1 MAEGS
6 KGRINPVAANRRILR
21 ALALEVQPREEGVG
35 ALGPEANAMLVPSHS
50 RALRIHSRLEHY
62 AYTAAS
68 SITHTQPP
76 PCSLCIRA
84 LPPIAPVTTAGPSPS
99 RRRRAS
105 FAKPPL
111 RSTSP
116 VPELP
121 PKQPNCAHL
130 CRTPLLPPP
139 GAAHPARATHHLA
152 MSKVVRSV
160 KNVTKG
166 YSAVEVKV
174 RNATSNDP
182 WGPVGSDMA
191 EIAQITFNNSTDFY
205 QVMDMLDKRLND
217 KGKNWRHVLKSLKV
231 LDYCLHEGS
240 ELVVTWAR
248 KNMYVIKT
256 LREFQYIDEEGRDV
270 GQNVRMAAKELTSL
284 IMDEERLRA
293 ERADRKSWKSRVT
306 GIEEYPP
313 SHQGAHN
320 GEHRRGQDREPRRQ
334 RRTDEED
341 VELRLALEASK
352 NEAEEDKKRRE
363 RTGAAAGDDDDLAK
377 AIKLSKEEEELRRR
391 ELEQTNA
398 DLLFGDA
405 PPQPTSYQPTGNNQ
419 GYQQQGQVDWF
430 GNLMDQ
436 NQQQPQNTGFLN
448 NAYSQPTG
456 MQPQQT
462 GFQNGYGGYGG
473 FQQQQQPTGYDQF
486 ATQQQ
491 QFLQPQQTSFNM
503 NNPYGQFG
511 GNGFGEQQ
519 QQPLQQQDMLQPG
532 SHNPWA
538 TSKPQETLMP
548 QPTGSNNPFAS
559 GFNKPQPTQTQT
571 QPSLNRLH
579 EQKTQSQFNN
589 TSFNPPA
596 SFSPP
601 QQAQPQKEMDP
612 HTARLN
618 TLLATGEG
626 QDTFGNVG
634 NLRLPAQHTAPGTFV
649 NSAGAGLN
657 RINANATG
665 NNPFLNSQFTGMP
678 QQNRIAP
685 AQTGPV
691 GNFGANPYANANPFG
706 GAQQQQQQQRQPGA
720 NNLIDL

>member
-1 MAEGS
+1 
-6 KGRINPVAANRRILR
+6 
-21 ALALEVQPREEGVG
+21 
-35 ALGPEANAMLVPSHS
+35 
-50 RALRIHSRLEHY
+50 
-62 AYTAAS
+62 
-68 SITHTQPP
+68 
-76 PCSLCIRA
+76 
-84 LPPIAPVTTAGPSPS
+84 
-99 RRRRAS
+99 
-105 FAKPPL
+105 
-111 RSTSP
+111 
-116 VPELP
+116 
-121 PKQPNCAHL
+121 
-130 CRTPLLPPP
+130 
-139 GAAHPARATHHLA
+139 

-248 KNMYVIKT
+248 KNIYIIKT

-306 GIEEYPP
+306 GIEEYP
-313 SHQGAHN
+313 GARDAHN
-320 GEHRRGQDREPRRQ
+320 GEGSARRQGEREQRRQ
-334 RRTDEED
+334 RRNEDEDLEFK
-341 VELRLALEASK
+341 LALEASM

-363 RTGAAAGDDDDLAK
+363 RSNVGAGDDDDLAK
-377 AIKLSKEEEELRRR
+377 AIKLSKEEEELRRK

-405 PPQPTSYQPTGNNQ
+405 PAQPQPTGNNQ

-456 MQPQQT
+456 MQQQQT
-462 GFQNGYGGYGG
+462 GFPNYA
-473 FQQQQQPTGYDQF
+473 FQQQQPTGYDQF
-486 ATQQQ
+486 GQQQ
-491 QFLQPQQTSFNM
+491 QQQQPQYMQPQQTLQPQQTSFNM

-511 GNGFGEQQ
+511 GGYGDMNQQQ
-519 QQPLQQQDMLQPG
+519 QQPLQQQDTLQPG

-538 TSKPQETLMP
+538 SNKPQESLMP

-559 GFNKPQPTQTQT
+559 SFNRPQPTQTQT
-571 QPSLNRLH
+571 QPSLSTLQ
-579 EQKTQSQFNN
+579 EQKTQTQFNN
-589 TSFNPPA
+589 TSFNPPV
-596 SFSPP
+596 SFQQQP
-601 QQAQPQKEMDP
+601 QQQPSPFAPQQTAQPQREMDP
-612 HTARLN
+612 HTAKLN
-618 TLLATGEG
+618 SLLATGDG

-634 NLRLPAQHTAPGTFV
+634 NLRIPAQHTAPGTFV

-657 RINANATG
+657 RVNANATG
-665 NNPFLNSQFTGMP
+665 NNPFLNSQFTGLP
-678 QQNRIAP
+678 QQNRIVP

-691 GNFGANPYANANPFG
+691 GSFGSNPYGGGNPFG
-706 GAQQQQQQQRQPGA
+706 QQQQQRQPGS